1 MFLHLSVSHS
11 VQRGGLADTPL
22 PRVDTCHQA
31 DTPTWADTCTW
42 ADTARPGRHHPLGR
56 QPPPPEVHTPKH
68 TPSPLKA
75 HPLPLEAHP
84 SGSSPPPSLSPTAT
98 AADGT
103 HPTGMLSCS

>member
-31 DTPTWADTCTW
+31 DTPTWADTCLW
-42 ADTARPGRHHPLGR
+42 ADN
-56 QPPPPEVHTPKH
+56 PPEVHTPKH